1 LAREAG
7 FVQRQSKVSALMF
20 TKTLFFDH
28 LSTDQP
34 SLARHSFGIF
44 NDHGKKI
51 SKQALHKRF
60 NESAV
65 GFVKGLFE
73 RYLQHQLQVKQ
84 LPSALADQFTAIRIM
99 DSTVFKL
106 PASLATAFP
115 GFGGDGTKACAKVQF
130 EFDLLSGS
138 IRHLNLDH
146 ARVSDKA
153 YSDSHQSPLDK
164 GELVLRDL
172 GYYSLD
178 SYDQI
183 CQQGAWYVS
192 RLKSQIS
199 IYEKRGNGYKAL
211 SLGKLIKQLKK
222 SGQDYL
228 DKEVY
233 IGQSCKYPVRLIGNL
248 LDQAAVGR
256 RVARKKH
263 RKKRLTKVDK
273 DSCQLNLFITNL
285 PPEMATAEELYRLYK
300 IRWQVELLFKAFKSI
315 VRLDKV
321 HPMKADR
328 LKCYLYSKLL
338 WIMFNWDICRCVQA
352 AAWVDHGSLL
362 SHYKCFGLLMQQAA
376 ALKDKLFCQRK
387 TLREWLLKICQGLI
401 DYGLREKRKNR
412 MGLSDLLQMK
422 QPATL

>member
-1 LAREAG
+1 
-7 FVQRQSKVSALMF
+7 M
-20 TKTLFFDH
+20 LFFDH
-28 LSTDQP
+28 LCSDHP
-34 SLARHSFGIF
+34 SLARHSFGLF

-51 SKQALHKRF
+51 SKQALHNRF

-65 GFVKGLFE
+65 VFVKDLFE
-73 RYLQHQLQVKQ
+73 QYLKHQLQIRR
-84 LPSALADQFTAIRIM
+84 LPSALADQFGAIRIM

-130 EFDLLSGS
+130 EFDLLSGA
-138 IRHLNLDH
+138 IRQLNLDH
-146 ARVSDKA
+146 ARISDKA
-153 YSDSHQSPLDK
+153 YSDNHQSPLNK

-199 IYEKRGNGYKAL
+199 IYEKKGDGYRVL
-211 SLGKLIKQLKK
+211 SLGKLIKQLKQ
-222 SGQDYL
+222 SGQHYL

-248 LDQAAVGR
+248 LDETAVGR
-256 RVARKKH
+256 RVARKTH
-263 RKKRLTKVDK
+263 RKKQLTKADK
-273 DSCQLNLFITNL
+273 DSCGLNLFITNL

-300 IRWQVELLFKAFKSI
+300 MRWQVELLFKAFKSI
-315 VRLDKV
+315 VSLDKV
-321 HPMKADR
+321 HPMKAER

-338 WIMFNWDICRCVQA
+338 WIMLNWDICRCVQA
-352 AAWVDHGSLL
+352 EAWVEHGCLL
-362 SHYKCFGLLMQQAA
+362 SHYKCFGLLKQQAA
-376 ALKDKLFCQRK
+376 ALREKLFCQ
-387 TLREWLLKICQGLI
+387 TGALRGWLIKICQGLI
-401 DYGLREKRKNR
+401 DYGLRESRKNR
-412 MGLSDLLQMK
+412 MGLSDLLQMNR
-422 QPATL
+422 PDTLCLTYF